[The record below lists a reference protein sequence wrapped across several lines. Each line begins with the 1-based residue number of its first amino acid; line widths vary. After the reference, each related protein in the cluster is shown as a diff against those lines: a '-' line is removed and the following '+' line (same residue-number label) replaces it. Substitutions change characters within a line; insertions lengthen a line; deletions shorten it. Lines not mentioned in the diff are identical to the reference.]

1 MALPS
6 ATPAQTPTATLGLR
20 VNIPPV
26 CTASSLDYGVLDF
39 GTHASLSNAIE
50 ATSSAGAGTIQINCI
65 SGMNYS
71 VSLDG
76 GLHGDG
82 TQRYMQSAAGGMIAY
97 QLFSDAQ
104 FNSPWNIDTPMD
116 QEGTGSAQQIPL
128 YGRVPVQATP
138 SAGAYSDTV
147 HVTVEW

>member
-1 MALPS
+1 MALPG
-6 ATPAQTPTATLGLR
+6 AAPAQTPTATLGLR

-26 CTASSLDYGVLDF
+26 CTAGSLDFGVLDF
-39 GTHASLSNAIE
+39 GTHALLNNQIE
-50 ATSSAGAGTIQINCI
+50 ASGSAGAGTIQITCI

-71 VSLDG
+71 ISLDD

-104 FNSPWNIDTPMD
+104 FNSPWNVDTPLS
-116 QEGTGSAQQIPL
+116 QEGTGQAQQIPL

-138 SAGAYSDTV
+138 ATGAYNDTV